1 MTDPRFAGSERYI
14 ATPELSMAVNAA
26 VALSRPLLIKGEPG
40 TGKTQLAEEVAAS
53 LGRPLFEWHIKSTS
67 KAQQG
72 LYEYDAV
79 SRLRD
84 SQLGEGRVHDIAN
97 YIVKGKLWEA
107 FDADTQ
113 PVLLIDE
120 IDKADI
126 EFPNDLLR
134 ELDRMEFYVYETR
147 ELVKARHRP
156 VVFITSNNEKELPDA
171 FLRRCFFHYIRFPD
185 EATMRRIVE
194 VHFPSLKQSLLAEAL
209 ASFFRLREVP
219 GLKKKPSTSELL
231 DWIKLL
237 VAEDIPPEA
246 LRSDDSKKALPPLYG
261 ALLKNEQDMH
271 LVEQVMFLSRRAR

>member
-1 MTDPRFAGSERYI
+1 MRYTGTDSYV
-14 ATPELSMAVNAA
+14 ATDDLLMAVNAA
-26 VALSRPLLIKGEPG
+26 VTLQRPLLIKGEPG
-40 TGKTQLAEEVAAS
+40 TGKTMLAEEVAKA
-53 LGRPLFEWHIKSTS
+53 LGRRLLQWHVKSTA

-84 SQLGEGRVHDIAN
+84 SQLGDARVEDIAN
-97 YIVKGKLWEA
+97 YIKRGPVWES
-107 FDADTQ
+107 FESEQ
-113 PVLLIDE
+113 PAVLLIDE

-134 ELDRMEFYVYETR
+134 ELDRMEFYVYETQQ
-147 ELVKARHRP
+147 LVRAKHRP
-156 VVFITSNNEKELPDA
+156 LIIITSNNEKELPDA

-185 EATMRRIVE
+185 RDTMERIVA
-194 VHFPSLKQSLLAEAL
+194 VHHPGLKQDMLRSAL
-209 ASFFRLREVP
+209 TAFFEIRDVP

-246 LRSDDSKKALPPLYG
+246 LHSQESGKIIPPLHG
-261 ALLKNEQDMH
+261 ALVKNEQDVH
-271 LVEQVMFLSRRAR
+271 LFERLVFMNKRGR